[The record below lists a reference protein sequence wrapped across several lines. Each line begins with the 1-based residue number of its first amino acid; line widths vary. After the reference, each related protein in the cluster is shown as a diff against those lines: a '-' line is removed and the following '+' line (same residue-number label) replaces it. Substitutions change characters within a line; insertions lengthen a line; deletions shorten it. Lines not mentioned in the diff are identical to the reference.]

1 MIKVIKFLILK
12 LQFKYKK
19 KEYYEQNELKKKKWN
34 KKYLFYK
41 KIFDSLG
48 KSKKIKNKTIIETK
62 TGDYRFN
69 NFKLDKEEKKI
80 VNYVFKVEV
89 ITFYIFDIIAFLLN
103 DMDIIY
109 SVFVTSIFMPLGI
122 TLMMY
127 LAVLITNIFD

>member
-34 KKYLFYK
+34 KKNLFYK

-48 KSKKIKNKTIIETK
+48 KSKKTKNKTIIETK
-62 TGDYRFN
+62 TRDYRFN